1 MVDIDL
7 FSDIKRIEGALS
19 RHSCSEALAWCS
31 ENKTALRKQKVTLLP
46 LCPLLTNLP
55 FSRAL

>member
-1 MVDIDL
+1 LVDIDL

-31 ENKTALRKQKVTLLP
+31 ENKTALRKQRVTFTTALP
-46 LCPLLTNLP
+46 
-55 FSRAL
+55 ALD